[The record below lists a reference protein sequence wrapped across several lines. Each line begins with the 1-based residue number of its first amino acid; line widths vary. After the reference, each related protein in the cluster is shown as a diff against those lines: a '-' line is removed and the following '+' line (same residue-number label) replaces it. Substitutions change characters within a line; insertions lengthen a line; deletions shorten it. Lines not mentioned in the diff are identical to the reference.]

1 MSECRE
7 TSSTALSF
15 KLKWLLFLIYAL
27 LIDSYLHISDKAEEA
42 VTTPDLHLHYMASTR
57 KKIAETQDA
66 STNTHPGKCYLC
78 KLQQLFIGIVSS

>member
-7 TSSTALSF
+7 TSSAALSF
-15 KLKWLLFLIYAL
+15 KLKWLLFLIHAL
-27 LIDSYLHISDKAEEA
+27 LIDSYLHILDKAAEA
-42 VTTPDLHLHYMASTR
+42 VTTPDLHYMASTK

-78 KLQQLFIGIVSS
+78 KLQQPFIGIASS